1 MIVYLRNPRLSLW
14 ESWHAEGV
22 TERGYEGPLRP
33 GIRRATSP
41 IGRGF
46 GAINDHLRE
55 KDEYVRI
62 VTNNEN
68 CLPDSS
74 ESGKAAFLFGSA
86 ISGLHFSRT
95 MLK

>member
-46 GAINDHLRE
+46 GAINDHLSP
-55 KDEYVRI
+55 KLLLCIRI
-62 VTNNEN
+62 PP
-68 CLPDSS
+68 LFK
-74 ESGKAAFLFGSA
+74 ESG
-86 ISGLHFSRT
+86 GLA
-95 MLK
+95 M

>member
-1 MIVYLRNPRLSLW
+1 MEIRYPLENAFYAYRVDAAKRKMIVYLRNPRLSLW

-46 GAINDHLRE
+46 GAINDHLAELGR
-55 KDEYVRI
+55 
-62 VTNNEN
+62 
-68 CLPDSS
+68 
-74 ESGKAAFLFGSA
+74 
-86 ISGLHFSRT
+86 
-95 MLK
+95 